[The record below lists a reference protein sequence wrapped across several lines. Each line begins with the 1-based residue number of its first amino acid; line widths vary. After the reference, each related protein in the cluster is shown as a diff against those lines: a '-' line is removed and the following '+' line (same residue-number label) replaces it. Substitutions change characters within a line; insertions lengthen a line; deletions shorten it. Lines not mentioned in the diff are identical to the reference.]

1 MTNPTIPPAPAT
13 HEHPTWCGP
22 AYCEDYGTGER
33 NHTSAP
39 MTIETYD
46 ARYQIDLERLDGQT
60 TPVVWLFAQ
69 SKVVDQYVTVYI
81 DTDSEVDAL
90 ITALTAL
97 RDLARGGG
105 EQR

>member
-1 MTNPTIPPAPAT
+1 MTNPTDLNPSST
-13 HEHPTWCGP
+13 SEHPDWC
-22 AYCEDYGTGER
+22 ARDCCEDLSTGER

-39 MTIETYD
+39 VAIEMFD
-46 ARYQIDLERLDGQT
+46 ARYQMDLERLDDQA

-69 SKVVDQYVTVYI
+69 SKVVDQHVTVYI